1 MQTSDVTPERLQRLA
16 GLEAPGGAR
25 VLSLYL
31 NLDPQANLAS
41 PTNRA
46 SAVNSLLDEAGR
58 AVEGVEGLDHAA
70 HMALR
75 EDVTRAREGLDANLQ
90 DDWAEGAHALAIF
103 VCGPAD
109 LFEVVKLPRPLDNR
123 VVIARRPS
131 IGALAETGP
140 VEPWAVLLLD
150 GDDARLLGGHGDR
163 FDELATEHGDLRGRT
178 QKGGMS
184 ARRYERSVGMEVAE
198 FARGVAEM
206 LREAHEQHDFRRILL
221 GTNERLQAE
230 LEGHLSE
237 PVRERIVARFDAG
250 ADWESATSI
259 REKVEPL
266 LSVEETR
273 READAL
279 ARAAHPGVR
288 GLAATLPALY
298 ERRVEVLLV
307 EPGLEHPGVVCPR
320 CRWAAADER
329 GACPV
334 DGETM
339 EPEPNL
345 VEWAVGMA
353 IEQDAL
359 VLPVRHHNDLSEHD
373 GIGAALR
380 F

>member
-1 MQTSDVTPERLQRLA
+1 MQSDGVTPERLQRLA
-16 GLEAPGGAR
+16 SFEAPAGAR

-31 NLDPQANLAS
+31 GLDPQAGFAAGG
-41 PTNRA
+41 NRA
-46 SAVNSLLDEAGR
+46 GAVNSLLDEAGR
-58 AVEGVEGLDHAA
+58 AVEGEEGLEHDA

-75 EDVTRAREGLDANLQ
+75 EDVIRAREGLDASLQ

-123 VVIARRPS
+123 VVVSKRPS

-150 GDDARLLGGHGDR
+150 GDDARLLGGRGDRLDDLAAKHGD
-163 FDELATEHGDLRGRT
+163 
-178 QKGGMS
+178 
-184 ARRYERSVGMEVAE
+184 EVAE
-198 FARGVAEM
+198 FLRGVAEM
-206 LREAHEQHDFRRILL
+206 LREAHERHDFRRILV
-221 GTNERLQAE
+221 GTDERLFAE
-230 LEGHLSE
+230 LEGHLAE
-237 PVRERIVARFDAG
+237 PLRERIVARFDAG

-266 LSVEETR
+266 LAVEETR

-298 ERRVEVLLV
+298 GRRVETLLL

-329 GACPV
+329 GDCPV

-339 EPEPNL
+339 EHEPNL
-345 VEWAVGMA
+345 VEWAVEVA
-353 IEQDAL
+353 VEQDAT
-359 VLPVRHHNDLSEHD
+359 VLPLRRHNDLADHD